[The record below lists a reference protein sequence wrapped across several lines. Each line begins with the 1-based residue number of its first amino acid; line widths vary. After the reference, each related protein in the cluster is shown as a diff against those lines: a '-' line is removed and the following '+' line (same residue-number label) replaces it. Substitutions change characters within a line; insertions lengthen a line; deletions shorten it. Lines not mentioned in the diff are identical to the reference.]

1 MCKISAISEADTDQY
16 YHCYDNSI
24 MIVITW
30 TIIDG
35 LDSFNVPQD
44 LPFWAGSGEDKET
57 EAPAE
62 QTHGIHNRTVE

>member
-1 MCKISAISEADTDQY
+1 
-16 YHCYDNSI
+16 

-62 QTHGIHNRTVE
+62 QTHGIHNRIVRVNVFR